1 MMKQG
6 PYTSPWRKTDAP
18 PAIPGRW
25 LLAALVLVLL
35 LASGCTAARL
45 NTPALRATNAE
56 QDMAFVGKLPRA
68 LEGALT
74 LQQAISYALAH
85 NVETQLAE
93 MQRAIQEEALTGKKM
108 QMLPSLMAE
117 YEVTG
122 RSKSVPMRAED
133 PDTGATTLSPSI
145 TSDRTT
151 QDVKVTL
158 AWNVLDFGVTYF
170 KARQSLNRISIME
183 EQIRRAKQR
192 LVLDVTRAYGEA
204 LAASEAAELAKSLLS
219 GHDQRLRAIRLAGF
233 TAPDQRRAG
242 LKSEILTLESMNELA
257 RHENEAKAARA
268 KLAQLLGLAPGS
280 ELTLVRL
287 DTARLPAPIE
297 EDMRTLEKEAILN
310 RAELSEKD
318 IQEHITADDARI
330 ALARLFPSPAVFLGF
345 ERNSNSFLSV
355 NSWFSVG
362 MNVSWNLFAIPQ
374 NLSDRKRSE
383 LGQEA
388 VRMERMA
395 LATAILAQLHISVL
409 GYDEAVRQ
417 FLAREDVASRRQAY
431 AREMEEA
438 LSQGKAGPDEVLRE
452 RKAAFQARVERT
464 RAYAAL
470 LAERE
475 MVFNTLG
482 RDPALDRG
490 YAALQP
496 QATALAAATPKPAPR
511 VAAVSAATPAP
522 ASAAAPSTALAATS
536 AVTAPAASVKSP
548 AMATAQPQPPAQ
560 PAQAAVPAAVLASAP
575 AMVAAPVPAATVEP
589 VPSPA
594 QAPAQAVVQAAQHP
608 AQYPARPALAPP
620 PQPDIRPAVAL
631 APPVLASAA
640 LAPSQGMAQN
650 AAPAQRTSTAKPA
663 APGVTYSEQDGR
675 GVLTVTGLPAGQSP
689 AWFHLDGPDRLV
701 IDIPGI
707 RHDGPGKVAS
717 SDPNVRQVRIGE
729 HPGKVRVV
737 LDLRGPRAVTP
748 TILPSPG
755 GAVIFLGNPGGMQ
768 ASSPAGGPA

>member
-1 MMKQG
+1 M
-6 PYTSPWRKTDAP
+6 
-18 PAIPGRW
+18 PGRW
-25 LLAALVLVLL
+25 LVAALVLVLL
-35 LASGCTAARL
+35 LASGCTAARI

-56 QDMAFVGKLPRA
+56 QDMAFVARLPRA
-68 LEGALT
+68 LEGPVT

-117 YEVTG
+117 YEVTS
-122 RSKSVPMRAED
+122 RSKNVPVRAED

-145 TSDRTT
+145 SQDRTT

-170 KARQSLNRISIME
+170 KARQSLNRISILE

-192 LVLDVTRAYGEA
+192 LVLEVTRAYGEA
-204 LAASEAAELAKSLLS
+204 LALSEAAELAKSLLS

-233 TAPDQRRAG
+233 TAPDQRREG
-242 LKSEILTLESMNELA
+242 LRNEILTLESMNELA

-268 KLAQLLGLAPGS
+268 RLAQLLGLAPGS

-297 EDMRTLEKEAILN
+297 EDIRTLEKEAILN

-355 NSWFSVG
+355 SSWFSVG

-438 LSQGKAGPDEVLRE
+438 LAQGRVGPDEVLRE

-464 RAYAAL
+464 RAYAVL

-496 QATALAAATPKPAPR
+496 QAPSPAAGTALAAATPKPAP
-511 VAAVSAATPAP
+511 AAVSSATPP
-522 ASAAAPSTALAATS
+522 TVSTAAPSAAP

-548 AMATAQPQPPAQ
+548 AAAQSPAS
-560 PAQAAVPAAVLASAP
+560 V
-575 AMVAAPVPAATVEP
+575 
-589 VPSPA
+589 PA
-594 QAPAQAVVQAAQHP
+594 QAPASVPAAPAAPAGVQPVIQPAV
-608 AQYPARPALAPP
+608 ALAR
-620 PQPDIRPAVAL
+620 QPDIRPALAL
-631 APPVLASAA
+631 APP
-640 LAPSQGMAQN
+640 APSQRLSA
-650 AAPAQRTSTAKPA
+650 AKPA
-663 APGVTYSEQDGR
+663 APGVAYSEQNGR
-675 GVLTVTGLPAGQSP
+675 GVLTVTGLPAGQTP
-689 AWFHLDGPDRLV
+689 TWFHLDGPDRLV

-717 SDPNVRQVRIGE
+717 SDPNIRQVRIGE

-748 TILPSPG
+748 TIIPSPG
-755 GAVIFLGNPGGMQ
+755 GAIIFLGDPGGMQ
-768 ASSPAGGPA
+768 AFSPADGPAGGPA